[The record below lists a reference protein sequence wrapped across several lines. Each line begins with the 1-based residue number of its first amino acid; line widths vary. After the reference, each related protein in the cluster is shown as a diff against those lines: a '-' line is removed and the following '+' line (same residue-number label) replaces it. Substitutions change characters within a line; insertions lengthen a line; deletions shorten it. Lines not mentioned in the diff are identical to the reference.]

1 MVHDCRILVVSETV
15 LRGYTGGMRNRGA
28 IRGVVQESAIAAGL
42 PGPPKPKP
50 RGWRPNDDPAAA
62 TVPQSRGPKRQVSRP
77 PAPPPAPPQRL
88 GRPPRAEPLLG
99 ATALDRFDK
108 TDDDGAGFNWR
119 QLLHRVTGIDLGP
132 DKNTAY
138 ENELRQRI
146 RATVGGA
153 FPIAVLNLK
162 GGVGKTTVVEAL
174 GSTFAAV
181 RDDPVLALDI
191 DAGDLEERHGLRNP
205 HSMADLLRGPP
216 AAQYEDIRALTYMNG
231 SGLEVLGLPDNG
243 WRLER
248 HDMLRAFSML
258 RNQYSLVLVDCVKT
272 LNSAVMDAVL
282 PESRALVV
290 VTSPAVDAV
299 RKTGTTLDWL
309 CHNGY
314 QSLMQWT
321 VLAINQVEPA
331 KVYGA
336 AVTELDR
343 LSARVGA
350 SVVLPFDRHV
360 HDGRKIALDRL
371 SKESRRSYLEMAAV
385 LADMFPGS
393 GAQRDHH

>member
-1 MVHDCRILVVSETV
+1 M
-15 LRGYTGGMRNRGA
+15 
-28 IRGVVQESAIAAGL
+28 
-42 PGPPKPKP
+42 
-50 RGWRPNDDPAAA
+50 
-62 TVPQSRGPKRQVSRP
+62 
-77 PAPPPAPPQRL
+77 
-88 GRPPRAEPLLG
+88 LG
-99 ATALDRFDK
+99 ATALDRFDAHD
-108 TDDDGAGFNWR
+108 TDAAGFNWR
-119 QLLHRVTGIDLGP
+119 QLLYRLTGIEIGP
-132 DKNTAY
+132 GKSTAY
-138 ENELRQRI
+138 ENELRERI

-181 RDDPVLALDI
+181 RRDRVIALDI
-191 DAGDLEERHGLRNP
+191 DAGDLAERHGRRNP
-205 HSMADLLRGPP
+205 HSMADLLHGKP
-216 AAQYEDIRALTYMNG
+216 APQYEDIRALTYMNG
-231 SGLEVLGLPDNG
+231 FGLEVLGLPESD

-290 VTSPAVDAV
+290 VTSPAIDAV
-299 RKTGTTLDWL
+299 RKTRAMLEWL

-321 VLAINQVEPA
+321 VLAINHVEPA
-331 KVYGA
+331 KVDGV

-350 SVVLPFDRHV
+350 TVVLPFDRHV

-385 LADMFPGS
+385 LADMFPGR
-393 GAQRDHH
+393 GGQRDQLPVARSPRTG

>member
-1 MVHDCRILVVSETV
+1 M
-15 LRGYTGGMRNRGA
+15 
-28 IRGVVQESAIAAGL
+28 AAGP
-42 PGPPKPKP
+42 PGPPNPKP
-50 RGWRPNDDPAAA
+50 GPREWRADGDPAAA
-62 TVPQSRGPKRQVSRP
+62 TVPQSRGPNQQGAGP
-77 PAPPPAPPQRL
+77 PQPPPAAQP
-88 GRPPRAEPLLG
+88 PPRRIPPRPRPEPMLG
-99 ATALDRFDK
+99 ATALDRFDTHD
-108 TDDDGAGFNWR
+108 TDAAAFDWR
-119 QLLHRVTGIDLGP
+119 QLVHRLTGIELGP
-132 DKNTAY
+132 GKNTTY

-146 RATVGGA
+146 RASVGGA
-153 FPIAVLNLK
+153 FPISVLNLK
-162 GGVGKTTVVEAL
+162 GGVGKTAVVEAL

-181 RDDPVLALDI
+181 RDDRVLALDI
-191 DAGDLEERHGLRNP
+191 DAGDLAERHGRRNP
-205 HSMADLLRGPP
+205 HSLADLLHGNP

-231 SGLEVLGLPDNG
+231 FGLEVLGLPDTD

-248 HDMLRAFSML
+248 QDMLRAFSML

-299 RKTGTTLDWL
+299 RKTRTTLEWL

-321 VLAINQVEPA
+321 VLAINHVEPA
-331 KVYGA
+331 KVDA
-336 AVTELDR
+336 VAVTELDR

-350 SVVLPFDRHV
+350 TVVLPFDRHV
-360 HDGRKIALDRL
+360 HEGRKIALDRM

-385 LADMFPGS
+385 LADMFPGR
-393 GAQRDHH
+393 GGQRDRFPVARSPRSG

>member
-1 MVHDCRILVVSETV
+1 MV
-15 LRGYTGGMRNRGA
+15 
-28 IRGVVQESAIAAGL
+28 
-42 PGPPKPKP
+42 
-50 RGWRPNDDPAAA
+50 
-62 TVPQSRGPKRQVSRP
+62 
-77 PAPPPAPPQRL
+77 
-88 GRPPRAEPLLG
+88 G

-108 TDDDGAGFNWR
+108 TDNDAVGFNWR
-119 QLLHRVTGIDLGP
+119 QLLHRVTGIELGP
-132 DKNTAY
+132 GKNATY

-153 FPIAVLNLK
+153 FPVAVLNLK
-162 GGVGKTTVVEAL
+162 GGVGRTAVVEAL

-191 DAGDLEERHGLRNP
+191 DAGDLAERHGRRNP
-205 HSMADLLRGPP
+205 HSMVDLLHGHP

-231 SGLEVLGLPDNG
+231 SGLEERSACQTID

-258 RNQYSLVLVDCVKT
+258 RNQYSVVLVYGVKT

-290 VTSPAVDAV
+290 VTSPAIDAV
-299 RKTGTTLDWL
+299 RKTGTTLEWL

-321 VLAINQVEPA
+321 VLAINHVEPA
-331 KVYGA
+331 KVDGV

-385 LADMFPGS
+385 LADMFPGR
-393 GAQRDHH
+393 GGRRDRSSWLTRPRGDR